1 MTQPLCNVSGR
12 RFARR
17 IRHDPLG
24 RASCFESAGEGAAF
38 RGRPFPCAARLS
50 CSVIARVAEPSKDV
64 SPTNAWPRSLSVGSQ
79 FPVFNICVN
88 CRPIVS
94 AVCSSKLKLWSR
106 LCGRKAEATVYREEP
121 ESRKRLLEPRPDR
134 LAPGRTERNWRHLSI
149 CRSQTVIFLSQ
160 LPAAA

>member
-1 MTQPLCNVSGR
+1 MTQPLCKPSRR

-38 RGRPFPCAARLS
+38 RGRPFSCAARLS

-79 FPVFNICVN
+79 FPVFKY
-88 CRPIVS
+88 VS
-94 AVCSSKLKLWSR
+94 IAVRSSPQFARLNVKLWSR

-149 CRSQTVIFLSQ
+149 CRPQTVIFLSQ
-160 LPAAA
+160 